1 MRDPDSGEHRGFGF
15 VSYDAFESS
24 DAALSAMNGQFLCD
38 RPIHVSY
45 AYKKDT
51 KGEERDVGG

>member
-1 MRDPDSGEHRGFGF
+1 MRDPESGEHRGFGF
-15 VSYDAFESS
+15 VAYDAFESS
-24 DAALSAMNGQFLCD
+24 DAALSSMNGQFLCD

-51 KGEERDVGG
+51 KGMY